1 MTATTWTGGRLG
13 IRASCV
19 LAPNPGVMTLEGTN
33 TWLLREPGSAEVA
46 VVDPG
51 PDDPRHVDRVL
62 AAAGADG
69 GRVAVVLLTHHHR
82 DHTGAAEALAAATGA
97 PVHGAGHRPLADGG
111 TLTVGGLTVQVLA
124 TPGHT
129 ADSFSFLLP
138 AEGLLLTGDTVLGR
152 GTTVLAWP
160 DGTVTDY
167 LATLDTLLALA
178 QEGWTTRLAPGHGPP
193 VEDPAA
199 VLAALRQH
207 RVERLQEVRA
217 AVQGGADDVDE
228 VVTAV
233 YGPHLGTDRRRAAA
247 LSVRAQLDHLGIVLE
262 GEPA

>member
-1 MTATTWTGGRLG
+1 MTATTWTGGRLSARG
-13 IRASCV
+13 SCV

-33 TWLLREPGSAEVA
+33 TWLLREPGSTEVA

-51 PDDPRHVDRVL
+51 PDDAGHLERVL
-62 AAAGADG
+62 TAAGADG

-82 DHTGAAEALAAATGA
+82 DHTGAAGALAARTGA
-97 PVHGAGHRPLADGG
+97 PVHGAGHRPLADGE
-111 TLTVGGLTVQVLA
+111 TLEVGGLAVQVLA

-129 ADSFSFLLP
+129 ADSVSFLLP
-138 AEGLLLTGDTVLGR
+138 SEGLLLTGDTVLGR

-160 DGTVTDY
+160 DGTVGDY
-167 LATLDTLLALA
+167 LRTVDTLLAA
-178 QEGWTTRLAPGHGPP
+178 VRDGRVTRLAPGHGPP
-193 VEDPAA
+193 VEDPAG
-199 VLAALRQH
+199 VLTALRQH

-233 YGPHLGTDRRRAAA
+233 YGPHLGADRRRAAA

>member
-1 MTATTWTGGRLG
+1 MTATTWTGGRLSA
-13 IRASCV
+13 RASCV

-33 TWLLREPGSAEVA
+33 TWLLRGPGSTDVA

-51 PDDPRHVDRVL
+51 PEDRGHLDRVL
-62 AAAGADG
+62 DAARSDG
-69 GRVAVVLLTHHHR
+69 GRVAVVLLSHHHR
-82 DHTGAAEALAAATGA
+82 DHTAAADALAAETGA
-97 PVHGAGHRPLADGG
+97 PVHGAGHRPLADGE
-111 TLTVGGLTVQVLA
+111 TLELGGLAVQVLA

-129 ADSFSFLLP
+129 ADSVSFLLP
-138 AEGLLLTGDTVLGR
+138 EEGLLLTGDTVLGR

-167 LATLDTLLALA
+167 LGTLDTLLALVR
-178 QEGWTTRLAPGHGPP
+178 EGRITRLAPGHGPP

-199 VLAALRQH
+199 FLTELRKH

-217 AVQGGADDVDE
+217 AVQGGAGGLDE

-233 YGPHLGTDRRRAAA
+233 YGPHLGADRRRAAV